1 MTRARDLSR
10 ITSPTNF
17 TVDTANSRI
26 GLGSENPT
34 AKLNVSG
41 IISATSFY
49 GDGSNL
55 EGVASAGLGTALG
68 EDGTGTVI
76 YYTDNTLGIG
86 ETFTVTVPAGSDV
99 AYTQYAE
106 VSVNGDAD
114 FIIASGD
121 EFIPDVLGI
130 GTDVQAPGT
139 LSGGRIRADK
149 IVSRSGSGAPQLV
162 YGAEVLVGYGITGDG
177 GINIAGVATAG
188 SFVGDVTGNAT
199 GLTGTPNISVGV
211 ITATQYVGVPEGTN
225 VLKAM
230 LFV

>member
-17 TVDTANSRI
+17 TVDNANSRI

-114 FIIASGD
+114 FIIARGD

-130 GTDVQAPGT
+130 GTDVQVPGT
-139 LSGGRIRADK
+139 LAGGRIRADK